1 VASLSA
7 HDPEGA
13 AVTYSMVSLL
23 DSRSQGLFSI
33 DPSSGSVT
41 TKAKLDRE
49 NVDVHYFRV
58 TAIDDSFPPRT
69 GTTTL
74 QVNHFSCNLK
84 VIKY

>member
-1 VASLSA
+1 MYFQVAILSA

-23 DSRSQGLFSI
+23 DSRSQGLFGV
-33 DPSSGSVT
+33 DPATGVVT

-49 NVDVHYFRV
+49 TVDVHYFRV
-58 TAIDDSFPPRT
+58 TATDDSFPPRT

-74 QVNHFSCNLK
+74 QVIIVLIIN
-84 VIKY
+84 Y